1 MATYAIGD
9 VQGCFDELQA
19 LLDKIG
25 FDRATDRL
33 WFCGD
38 LVNRGPKSLEVLRFV
53 RDLGPR
59 AATVLG
65 NHDLHLVAVARDPGC
80 TNPKDTLTPVLEA
93 PDCGELIH
101 WLREQPLVH
110 HDAELGFTMVHA
122 GLVPQW
128 DLHTALRCSA
138 ELEATLQSDDYGG
151 FLDHMYGNQPRAWSD
166 DLRGWARLRFITN
179 CCTRLRYCDEEGH
192 LALKAKG
199 PPGSQPPGYRPWFE
213 IPRRASRGL
222 RIVFGHWSTLG
233 STDAAGVFPL
243 DTGCVWGGAL
253 TALRLDG
260 KPQWISL
267 PCRGNAEPGRH

>member
-19 LLDKIG
+19 LLDKIR
-25 FDRATDRL
+25 FDPAADRL

-53 RDLGPR
+53 RELGAR
-59 AATVLG
+59 AVTVLG

-80 TNPKDTLTPVLEA
+80 ANPKDTLVPVLEA
-93 PDCGELIH
+93 PDCTELID
-101 WLREQPLVH
+101 WLRELPLVH

-128 DLHTALRCSA
+128 DLQTALRCSA
-138 ELEATLQSDDYGG
+138 ELQAVLQGEDCGV

-179 CCTRLRYCDEEGH
+179 CCTRLRYCDDQGR

-213 IPRRASRGL
+213 IPHRASRGL

-233 STDAAGVFPL
+233 RTDAAGIFSL
-243 DTGCVWGGAL
+243 DTGCVWGGEL

-260 KPQWISL
+260 APQRVSL
-267 PCRGNAEPGRH
+267 PCAGCAEPARG